1 MRVCVKAVRARKDGV
16 LGKTGTPTS
25 SLTITYYHLKV
36 KVTRTVNGPSGHR
49 RIGSR
54 GRSGGSRSPRSHRT
68 SMRWGGSASGVARLE
83 KHGRSRRFR
92 GKTELWLK
100 LGPATA
106 RP

>member
-1 MRVCVKAVRARKDGV
+1 MGIGASAAEVAAAEAARPD
-16 LGKTGTPTS
+16 
-25 SLTITYYHLKV
+25 
-36 KVTRTVNGPSGHR
+36 RTERQWG
-49 RIGSR
+49 
-54 GRSGGSRSPRSHRT
+54 
-68 SMRWGGSASGVARLE
+68 GGSASGVARLE